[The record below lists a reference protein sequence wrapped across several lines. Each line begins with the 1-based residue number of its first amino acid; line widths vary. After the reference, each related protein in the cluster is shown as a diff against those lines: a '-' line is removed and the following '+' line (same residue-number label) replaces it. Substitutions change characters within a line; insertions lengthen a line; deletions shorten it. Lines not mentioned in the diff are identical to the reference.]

1 MSNELQHRAPAGLR
15 RAAILLAAIAA
26 VPVNIAIPGSAR
38 AATSALTA
46 VSRVAA
52 PLVAHLEND
61 ADPPAAPQ
69 QEQDQDR
76 PPPVVDPINGP
87 VISIFV
93 GSIFSGSSALQT
105 GGAFAYFFGAK
116 ASVGF
121 EVEGNVT
128 FGPAG
133 RVGQGMVSFM
143 WQTGART
150 SKFVPY
156 FAGGAGYLH
165 ATSKYPAATQ
175 EVLDEFGIDP
185 EPKTE
190 QGPFFQ
196 FGGGLRF
203 YVKPNI
209 AFRGDVRFAY
219 VPLDLELDPGF
230 WNRLFGM
237 RRIAGM
243 VSWDF

>member
-1 MSNELQHRAPAGLR
+1 MRNESHRSVPARWR
-15 RAAILLAAIAA
+15 RAAILLVA
-26 VPVNIAIPGSAR
+26 VATLPINIALPGTAR

-52 PLVAHLEND
+52 PLVAHLD
-61 ADPPAAPQ
+61 ADAAPAVPQ
-69 QEQDQDR
+69 QQDQDR
-76 PPPVVDPINGP
+76 PPPILDPINGP
-87 VISIFV
+87 VVSVFV
-93 GSIFSGSSALQT
+93 GSVFSGSSAFQT
-105 GGAFAYFFGAK
+105 GGAFAYFFGPK

-133 RVGQGMVSFM
+133 RVGQAMGSFV

-156 FAGGAGYLH
+156 FAGGIGYLR

-175 EVLDEFGIDP
+175 AVLDEFGIDP

-196 FGGGLRF
+196 FGGGVRF
-203 YVKPNI
+203 YVKPNV
-209 AFRGDVRFAY
+209 AFRGDVRLGY
-219 VPLDLELDPGF
+219 VPLDLEVDPGF

>member
-1 MSNELQHRAPAGLR
+1 MHSELQHGAPNRLR
-15 RAAILLAAIAA
+15 RAAILLAAAA
-26 VPVNIAIPGSAR
+26 TVWVNIALPRAAH

-52 PLVAHLEND
+52 PLVAHLE
-61 ADPPAAPQ
+61 ADDDPAVAQQ
-69 QEQDQDR
+69 QEQDR
-76 PPPVVDPINGP
+76 PPPIVDPINGP
-87 VISIFV
+87 VISVLV
-93 GSIFSGSSALQT
+93 GSIFSGSSAFQT
-105 GGAFAYFFGAK
+105 GGAFAYFFGPK
-116 ASVGF
+116 ASIGF
-121 EVEGNVT
+121 EIEGNVT

-133 RVGQGMVSFM
+133 RVSQAMASFM

-165 ATSKYPAATQ
+165 ASSRYPAATQ

-190 QGPFFQ
+190 RGPFFQ

-219 VPLDLELDPGF
+219 VPLNLEIDPGF

-243 VSWDF
+243 LSWDF